1 MGEQGGSRP
10 GHLFASMAVPIDAR
24 VPHKVNEN
32 ILSHDYIDFG
42 MLLYATPQTQ
52 GYHLTVNTASEKS
65 TSPLLS
71 LEPTHKPRRIN
82 TVEQWTTA
90 FQVFV
95 VVYTSKFA
103 TWAPAIT
110 KYGEVIPDL
119 AGTGAGWRF
128 YDENFRY
135 LMQKQPNAVS
145 WGEIHW
151 ELWLRAQHTQPCQE
165 QHHVHL
171 KTV

>member
-1 MGEQGGSRP
+1 MSEQRGSRP
-10 GHLFASMAVPIDAR
+10 GHIFASMAVPIDAR
-24 VPHKVNEN
+24 VPDKVKEK
-32 ILSHDYIDFG
+32 ILRHDYIDFG
-42 MLLYATPQTQ
+42 LLSYATPQTQ

-95 VVYTSKFA
+95 TVYTSRFP
-103 TWAPAIT
+103 TSAPALM
-110 KYGEVIPDL
+110 KYGEIIRDL
-119 AGTGAGWRF
+119 AGRGAGWRF

-151 ELWLRAQHTQPCQE
+151 ELWLRAQHLQGRTGP
-165 QHHVHL
+165 
-171 KTV
+171 